1 MEKGT
6 QLYVMVTGEK
16 DVQQEL
22 EQALLRKDQVTVG
35 CSTVVNCIPC
45 RRLSCSSG
53 RDARLRRVNSI
64 KVTRCQRLGP
74 RTDQLVLETT
84 PALRFNPTT
93 FGLAP
98 STDKN

>member
-16 DVQQEL
+16 DLQQAL
-22 EQALLRKDQVTVG
+22 EQGLLRKDQATVV
-35 CSTVVNCIPC
+35 CSTVVNCSPWWH
-45 RRLSCSSG
+45 LSCSSG
-53 RDARLRRVNSI
+53 RDARLRGVNSV
-64 KVTRCQRLGP
+64 KVARGQRLGP

-84 PALRFNPTT
+84 PALRFNPTA